1 MVLAQYP
8 TVARAGSQKSVL
20 HAIPGIL
27 SPGGEPADLPGTVV
41 FGEGNQLPA
50 GSAVIVH
57 SGLMHARRAKPG
69 FESARYFVD
78 ISYCQPGPHRWP
90 SYGNERHHLIN
101 LKALERGH
109 DDRGAWYHHIFDD
122 SIMYTDANADPDVL
136 EAERR
141 RRAWA
146 EQVERMRAERQGDRQ
161 VGRT

>member
-1 MVLAQYP
+1 MFANK
-8 TVARAGSQKSVL
+8 TQKKA
-20 HAIPGIL
+20 H
-27 SPGGEPADLPGTVV
+27 
-41 FGEGNQLPA
+41 
-50 GSAVIVH
+50 
-57 SGLMHARRAKPG
+57 RAKPG

-109 DDRGAWYHHIFDD
+109 DDRGGRYRHIFDD